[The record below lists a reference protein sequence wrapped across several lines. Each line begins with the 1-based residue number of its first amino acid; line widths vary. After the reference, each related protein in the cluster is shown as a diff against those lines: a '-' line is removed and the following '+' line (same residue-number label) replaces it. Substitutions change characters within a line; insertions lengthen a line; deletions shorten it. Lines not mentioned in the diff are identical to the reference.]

1 MTEIISLNKA
11 RKAQAKRQKEAQAA
25 ANRVKFGQNKA
36 QREDAQK
43 TAERIAREFDGKKI
57 DD

>member
-25 ANRVKFGQNKA
+25 ANRVKFGQTKTRRA
-36 QREDAQK
+36 DAEK
-43 TAERIAREFDGKKI
+43 TAERIARDFDGKKI

>member
-11 RKAQAKRQKEAQAA
+11 RKAQTKRQKQAQAA
-25 ANRVKFGQNKA
+25 ANRVKFGQTRA
-36 QREDAQK
+36 QRDEAEK
-43 TAERIAREFDGKKI
+43 TAERIAQEFDGKKI